1 MSVTA
6 ERFSSSLAPRGGE
19 LLPAFGPLLNVA
31 QRTNL
36 AEGEALP
43 HRRDGRRRL
52 SDGHLQGARAR
63 SARVPRTRQ
72 KAPVHRPSTQL
83 PRAHLHPSARHCSHR
98 TDPEKTT
105 GTRKRKQPR
114 RDKREEPCSLSL
126 SLARS
131 LACCTAH
138 APRTHAP
145 ATLREPDS
153 NPGPAAQNRAP
164 NRRATRLS
172 CKPHAWQLIYPS
184 P

>member
-1 MSVTA
+1 MLRGS
-6 ERFSSSLAPRGGE
+6 EDSSLPS
-19 LLPAFGPLLNVA
+19 GPSNVA
-31 QRTNL
+31 QRANL
-36 AEGEALP
+36 AEALP
-43 HRRDGRRRL
+43 HRRDDRRRL
-52 SDGHLQGARAR
+52 SDWHLQGARAR

-72 KAPVHRPSTQL
+72 KAPLHRPNTQL
-83 PRAHLHPSARHCSHR
+83 HQSPP
-98 TDPEKTT
+98 T
-105 GTRKRKQPR
+105 PR
-114 RDKREEPCSLSL
+114 RPPMPSPNRPRDDDRHAVEETAAARQKREALLSLSL

-172 CKPHAWQLIYPS
+172 CKPHAWQLIYFP